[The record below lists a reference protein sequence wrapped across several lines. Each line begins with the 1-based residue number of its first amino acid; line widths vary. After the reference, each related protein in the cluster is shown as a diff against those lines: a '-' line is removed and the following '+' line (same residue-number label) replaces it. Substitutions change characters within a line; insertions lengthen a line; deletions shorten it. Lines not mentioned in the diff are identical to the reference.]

1 MRSPESKIFQLS
13 DLIKF
18 LQKKEN
24 QKIVFTNG
32 CFDLI
37 HRGHVFYL
45 NEAKK
50 LGDFLIVALNSDQS
64 VQRLKG
70 PSRPIQ
76 LEEDRMYIMAGL
88 ECVDAVVLFHE
99 DTPLSLIKSILP
111 DVLVKGGDYIT
122 ENIVGAQEVLQNGGA
137 VKTISFVDGKSTS
150 NIVKKMQ

>member
-111 DVLVKGGDYIT
+111 DVLVKGGDYTT

>member
-111 DVLVKGGDYIT
+111 DVLVKGGDYT
-122 ENIVGAQEVLQNGGA
+122 TDNIVGAQEVLQNGGA